1 MNSVQNIIQA
11 LTPVFAA
18 GFAVQ
23 QLLEILTSFFDLDSN
38 QLFQKFKK
46 PILGA
51 VAFGFGC
58 VLASQLD
65 LGVLEILNRSPLP
78 PGAPPTPTPEI
89 GWVDFFATALII
101 SAGTEGV
108 NSILK
113 FLKYSKEDKKREAAG
128 QDPQSAPALPAAPAG
143 LAPAGVAPLAVAA
156 PAPTEVALLR
166 INRQ

>member
-1 MNSVQNIIQA
+1 MSSIDKIILA
-11 LTPVFAA
+11 LAPVFAA

-23 QLLEILTSFFDLDSN
+23 QLLEILTSFFDLDSK

-46 PILGA
+46 PILGL
-51 VAFGFGC
+51 VAFGCGYA
-58 VLASQLD
+58 LARELNP
-65 LGVLEILNRSPLP
+65 GVLDILTDAMPNRTLD
-78 PGAPPTPTPEI
+78 I
-89 GWVDFFATALII
+89 VVTALII

-128 QDPQSAPALPAAPAG
+128 QDPQSAPALPPAPAG
-143 LAPAGVAPLAVAA
+143 LEPADVAQLTVAA

>member
-1 MNSVQNIIQA
+1 MNSLDKIITA
-11 LTPVFAA
+11 LAPIFAA

-23 QLLEILTSFFDLDSN
+23 QLLEILTSFLDLDSN
-38 QLFQKFKK
+38 EGFQRYKK

-51 VAFGFGC
+51 AAFGLGC
-58 VLASQLD
+58 ALAVALQN
-65 LGVLEILNRSPLP
+65 GVLGILQGISEYKW
-78 PGAPPTPTPEI
+78 T
-89 GWVDFFATALII
+89 DFFATALVI

-128 QDPQSAPALPAAPAG
+128 ADPQASLPAAPAAPVTEAA
-143 LAPAGVAPLAVAA
+143 LRPAGGRAATEDSLA
-156 PAPTEVALLR
+156 R

>member
-1 MNSVQNIIQA
+1 MSSIDKIILA
-11 LTPVFAA
+11 LAPVFAA

-23 QLLEILTSFFDLDSN
+23 QLLEILTSFFDLDSK

-46 PILGA
+46 PILGV

-58 VLASQLD
+58 ALANQLNP
-65 LGVLEILNRSPLP
+65 GVLDILTDATVNRTLD
-78 PGAPPTPTPEI
+78 I
-89 GWVDFFATALII
+89 LATALII

-113 FLKYSKEDKKREAAG
+113 FLKYSKEDKKREAAS
-128 QDPQSAPALPAAPAG
+128 QDPQSARPLPPAPTG
-143 LAPAGVAPLAVAA
+143 LVPEGVAPLAVAA